1 MDRSLLLLT
10 DRKLIC
16 DMYYNDLVKLF
27 KNYLKIK
34 AFSFDISSKKN
45 LKSLVEN
52 TNILLITRE
61 GLYDEVRNFV
71 PEKCVVIKL
80 EYGFL
85 KEKIEELKSFSNDT
99 KALICFHSYFAS
111 VKIMSLLYNYVR
123 NIKFDVYKPEEHI
136 DTKNYNLAI
145 IGENSSII
153 PAGIKNTFNLGIRK
167 ISLSTLLSIA
177 NAGDISSE
185 ELEKSFL
192 EYSKD
197 IYIEN
202 KDFYR
207 FYNLFSV
214 NKIQFKTIMNGVEDY
229 GILVCDNNFCILE
242 YNLLFKKIFSEKE
255 NLNRT
260 SLKNINGLE
269 DLYSTLL
276 KNKILN
282 NNLIEYNRKFFMVS
296 SQECFSPWNLSN
308 YFIILFKDVTKIIS
322 LERSFKQQ
330 LAQKG
335 HISTYTFDD
344 IYGKSSAI
352 QDCVNKAKKI
362 SKIDETV
369 LITGE
374 SGTGKELF
382 AQSIHNHSSRKD
394 YPFIALNCA
403 ALPIN
408 LLESELFGYSEGTFT
423 GAKKGGKIGLFEK
436 ANKGTFF
443 LDEIGDISLE
453 TQVKLLR
460 VLEEKKIMKLGS
472 DEIIPIDVRII
483 AATNKNL
490 RELVKK
496 GLFRLDLYYRLNT
509 LELFIPPIRERKEDI
524 PLLISHI
531 LKNEN
536 LTHIK
541 ISKSLMT
548 FFKNF
553 TWEGNVREMV
563 NCLKYMAN
571 ISDGVVTEKYLPKY
585 ILDEYKESL
594 KNNSKNNIDFV
605 LKDEKIVFNILSII
619 SKKEIGRIE
628 LLEELKK
635 LNIDI
640 SDYKLRN
647 VLQTLQSLEY
657 LHIGKGRKGMIIT
670 KLGFSLLT
678 SKKINSK
685 KI

>member
-1 MDRSLLLLT
+1 MDKSLLLLT
-10 DRKLIC
+10 ERKLIC

-34 AFSFDISSKKN
+34 TFSFDVSIKKN
-45 LKSLVEN
+45 LKYLVEN
-52 TNILLITRE
+52 TSILLITRE

-85 KEKIEELKSFSNDT
+85 KEKIEKLKSFSNDT

-111 VKIMSLLYNYVR
+111 IKIMSLLYNYVR
-123 NIKFDVYKPEEHI
+123 NIKLDVYRPTEHI
-136 DTKNYNLAI
+136 DIKNYNLAI
-145 IGENSSII
+145 VGENSSII
-153 PAGIKNTFNLGIRK
+153 PTEIKNVFNLGVRK

-214 NKIQFKTIMNGVEDY
+214 NRIQLKTIINGVEDY
-229 GILVCDNNFCILE
+229 GILVCDNNFYILE
-242 YNLLFKKIFSEKE
+242 YNFLFKKIFSQRE
-255 NLNRT
+255 NLNRI
-260 SLKNINGLE
+260 SLENINGLE
-269 DLYSTLL
+269 ELYNKLL

-282 NNLIEYNRKFFMVS
+282 NTLIEYNRSFFMVS
-296 SQECFSPWNLSN
+296 SQECFSPWNLSS

-322 LERSFKQQ
+322 LENSFKQQ

-335 HISTYTFDD
+335 YISTYTFDD

-352 QDCVNKAKKI
+352 QDCIDKAKKI

-369 LITGE
+369 LISGE

-382 AQSIHNHSSRKD
+382 AQSIHNYSNRKD

-403 ALPIN
+403 ALPIT

-423 GAKKGGKIGLFEK
+423 GAKKGGKVGLFEK

-490 RELVKK
+490 HELVKK

-524 PLLISHI
+524 PLLINYI

-536 LTHIK
+536 LSHIK
-541 ISKSLMT
+541 ISKSLIN

-553 TWEGNVREMV
+553 TWNGNVREMI

-585 ILDEYKESL
+585 ILSEYKESL
-594 KNNSKNNIDFV
+594 KDSSKNNINFLLEDKK
-605 LKDEKIVFNILSII
+605 LIFNILSII
-619 SKKEIGRIE
+619 SKKEIGRIK
-628 LLEELKK
+628 LLEELIK
-635 LNIDI
+635 LNIEV

-647 VLQTLQSLEY
+647 ILQRLEDLEY
-657 LHIGKGRKGMIIT
+657 LNIGKGRKGMLIT
-670 KLGFSLLT
+670 QLGFKLLKT
-678 SKKINSK
+678 NF
-685 KI
+685 